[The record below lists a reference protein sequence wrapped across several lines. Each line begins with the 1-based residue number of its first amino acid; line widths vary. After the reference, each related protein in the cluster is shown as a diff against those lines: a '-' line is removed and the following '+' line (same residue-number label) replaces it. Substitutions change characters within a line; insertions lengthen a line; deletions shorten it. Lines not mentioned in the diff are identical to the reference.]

1 MRKKKS
7 SRLKRK
13 NSKRVLGAKPLSRQ
27 KPRRKK
33 NFCADFFQKSFRGA
47 EIFLKQNPKKI
58 LELPNFFARFFD
70 FFEKIFPKA

>member
-27 KPRRKK
+27 KTSPQKEFLRG
-33 NFCADFFQKSFRGA
+33 FFQKSFRGA

-58 LELPNFFARFFD
+58 LELPKFFCEVFGFF
-70 FFEKIFPKA
+70 